1 MQLNTVAVV
10 TESYTIK
17 HILKDTCGR
26 SIYLWLVQWTGDLK
40 SATYN
45 LCLPVFIPLVGKDQ
59 LLTNRI
65 QPSRWFDFCDQVT
78 LDETLSCWPTFLEA
92 LLLMDKVRFHD
103 KQLPAASIA
112 ETGPWIPARKKPG
125 FWHPAMCRV
134 RLVSGLNELQS
145 PCFSRRAS
153 RWEQSLADTL
163 TATLVIKQRI
173 QLSHALGFY
182 QETARQ

>member
-10 TESYTIK
+10 TESYTTK

-65 QPSRWFDFCDQVT
+65 QPRRWGLTSVT
-78 LDETLSCWPTFLEA
+78 RLHQMRLYLVGQLSWRLS
-92 LLLMDKVRFHD
+92 LLMDKVRFHD
-103 KQLPAASIA
+103 KQLPAASNCRNRTLDSSPQ
-112 ETGPWIPARKKPG
+112 EARLL
-125 FWHPAMCRV
+125 WHPAI
-134 RLVSGLNELQS
+134 SQ
-145 PCFSRRAS
+145 
-153 RWEQSLADTL
+153 
-163 TATLVIKQRI
+163 
-173 QLSHALGFY
+173 
-182 QETARQ
+182 